1 MVKNLDKVYKQIEE
15 DINKEVNQIREE
27 SEGYTLLSVEELVK
41 KVGKLGKTYPYL
53 DYHEKYYTSEEEDE
67 YYLFNN
73 WIDVEGI
80 DYGWLWVSC
89 EKENK
94 DIRKELSKQILN
106 KVVEISEN
114 VKEGRNNLT
123 KVYILNGV
131 DEGIK
136 GKTVYI
142 SQTVLE
148 EDEEVIIDGKF
159 EEYIYRKDL
168 VLRYSSKEMW

>member
-15 DINKEVNQIREE
+15 DINKEVNHLREE
-27 SEGYTLLSVEELVK
+27 SEGYTELSVNELVK
-41 KVGKLGKTYPYL
+41 KVGKLDKTYPYL
-53 DYHEKYYTSEEEDE
+53 DYHEKYYTSEEDE

-94 DIRKELSKQILN
+94 DIRKELSKQIFN
-106 KVVEISEN
+106 KVVEITEN
-114 VKEGRNNLT
+114 VKEGRNKLT
-123 KVYILNGV
+123 KVYILNGE
-131 DEGIK
+131 DKDIK
-136 GKTVYI
+136 GETVYI

-168 VLRYSSKEMW
+168 VLRYSSKEMR

>member
-15 DINKEVNQIREE
+15 DINKEVSQLREE
-27 SEGYTLLSVEELVK
+27 SEGVTLLSVEELVK
-41 KVGKLGKTYPYL
+41 KVGKLDKTYPYL
-53 DYHEKYYTSEEEDE
+53 DYHEKYYTSEEDE

>member
-15 DINKEVNQIREE
+15 DINKEVNHIRKE
-27 SEGYTLLSVEELVK
+27 SGGVTLLSVEELVK

-94 DIRKELSKQILN
+94 DIRKELSKQIFN
-106 KVVEISEN
+106 KVVEITEN

-131 DEGIK
+131 DEDIK
-136 GKTVYI
+136 GETVYI

>member
-1 MVKNLDKVYKQIEE
+1 MKNLDKVYKQIEE
-15 DINKEVNQIREE
+15 DINKEVNQLREE
-27 SEGYTLLSVEELVK
+27 SEGYTELSVNELVK
-41 KVGKLGKTYPYL
+41 KVGKLDKAYPYL

-94 DIRKELSKQILN
+94 DIRKELSKQIFN
-106 KVVEISEN
+106 KVVEITEN

-123 KVYILNGV
+123 KVYILNGE
-131 DEGIK
+131 DEDIK

-148 EDEEVIIDGKF
+148 EDKEVIIDGKF